1 MLWAFLLVI
10 GLLILGAAGS
20 DEVTAE
26 LGLSNCYRNAPF
38 AIENYYAFVGI
49 FTLLMTA
56 IFVNSA
62 ALRDF
67 TYNTHQLMFS
77 TPLRHRDFLFG
88 RFVGATLISIIPMLG
103 VSLGILLA
111 RYIFGADPDR
121 WEAVSWK
128 AHAQGILLFAVPDTF
143 FTAAILFAAAV
154 VWRRDI
160 ASFLAAILLFT
171 GRALTNALFQDAQWE
186 HLRALLDPFGLRAF
200 VLVTKYWTVADKT
213 PSRSASPVSFFG
225 TACSGL
231 EWGAPP

>member
-1 MLWAFLLVI
+1 
-10 GLLILGAAGS
+10 
-20 DEVTAE
+20 
-26 LGLSNCYRNAPF
+26 
-38 AIENYYAFVGI
+38 
-49 FTLLMTA
+49 MTA